1 MISGSDRFHVSP
13 WFRAARDG
21 DAYLFEYG
29 GRLVRVTGREAVPL
43 LSALLPL
50 LDGSRTVAELQRCLR
65 GWGPGVIAQALSVLM
80 SSGVITPVGAMIDDA
95 DSEEQLFAAILGPH
109 VTGRPINEAH
119 IDVLGGGTLARR
131 VDALLREAGT
141 GRVTTVQSDD
151 AMPSVP
157 DLVIA
162 AVDGADLPRLEAWNR
177 EMLERGQAWLL
188 VLPFDGVYG
197 AVGPLFIPPET
208 ACYACLRTRRRS
220 VLEDPD
226 LAVAYDERPAHHPM
240 GAAVCSLMAGLAVH
254 IALRWTTRRDASVV
268 GMLYAVGLT
277 PQPSVTAHEVF
288 PVPRCAACRPMAQH
302 TPAPWHPDGTT
313 A

>member
-1 MISGSDRFHVSP
+1 MISAGDRFHRLP

-29 GRLVRVTGREAVPL
+29 GRLVRITGLEAVPL

-50 LDGSRTVAELQRCLR
+50 LDGSRTVAEVQRCLPA
-65 GWGPGVIAQALSVLM
+65 WGPDVVAQALSVLTN
-80 SSGVITPVGAMIDDA
+80 SGVITTIGASLDDA
-95 DSEEQLFAAILGPH
+95 DGEEQLFAAILGPQ
-109 VTGRPINEAH
+109 VTGRPIREAH
-119 IDVLGGGTLARR
+119 IGVIGGGALART
-131 VDALLREAGT
+131 VAALLREAGT
-141 GRVTTVQSDD
+141 GRVTAVKTDD
-151 AMPSVP
+151 AMPTPP

-162 AVDGADLPRLEAWNR
+162 AADGADLPRLEAWNR

-188 VLPFDGVYG
+188 MLPFDGVYG
-197 AVGPLFIPPET
+197 GVGPLLIPPET

-226 LAVAYDERPAHHPM
+226 LARAYDERPAHHPM
-240 GAAVCSLMAGLAVH
+240 GAAVSSLMAGLAVH
-254 IALRWTTRRDASVV
+254 LALRWVTRRDASVV
-268 GMLYAVGLT
+268 GMLFAVGLI

-288 PVPRCAACRPMAQH
+288 PVPRCAACRPTAQH
-302 TPAPWHPDGTT
+302 TPVPWPPDQTI